1 MSISYEQT
9 QNMMVIKVFNPRTA
23 FSRKKKEN
31 RKKSKEKQDM
41 NQKYPLLRKAI
52 VKQCRRTTV
61 TRHLIHMGR
70 MAI

>member
-9 QNMMVIKVFNPRTA
+9 QNMMVIKVFNPRTD
-23 FSRKKKEN
+23 FSKKEKKK
-31 RKKSKEKQDM
+31 KSQKEKQDM

-52 VKQCRRTTV
+52 VKQSWRTTV
-61 TRHLIHMGR
+61 TRHLIHTGR